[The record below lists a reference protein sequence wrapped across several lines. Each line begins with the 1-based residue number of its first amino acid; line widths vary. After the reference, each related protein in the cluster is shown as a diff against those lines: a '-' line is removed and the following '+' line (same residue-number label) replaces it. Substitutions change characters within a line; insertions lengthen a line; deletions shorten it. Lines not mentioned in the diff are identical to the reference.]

1 MRGNNYFNRATGGI
15 LMPIARVDPHSIST
29 SLKEAVVDSLIN
41 TVSSRLAGADES
53 GGVLYGSK
61 PSDQLTSGFLVPL
74 GQIDDD
80 DEVTSPIKIGVHGLD
95 FQIRADQ
102 EGLIRAKIEAA
113 VYVRVL
119 LKQHDLARRDCQ
131 FAFRL
136 NRDVEQRRSE
146 EYRRLRSEWWARER
160 GTRTYFADHPAWNR
174 VKDELQRAADAAVGI
189 PVGVAHELGVVADE
203 AIDAPGN
210 EDGLGEFVDPNEIA
224 RLPDNLVRAMD
235 LPHKWLRLPLECPV
249 IEFDPTLSPEEVAA
263 TLREANEALARSIG
277 EQLTA
282 WAVSEDEDTGGR
294 RWGFREHSQVLPS
307 HREAWSQYL
316 DGVRANGRGVSLPDI
331 GLRWDISV
339 RRDWLAVDKRNVHI
353 AIENRS
359 NPQGSSAF
367 DNSVFQV
374 SLQVSCSGRLHSPLL
389 LGRVEPSYRYNQY
402 LRYAALGLNSG
413 VNASTNTTDAGD
425 ITLRTTWCPRYVQPR
440 IRPGPQS
447 TIELRIAQLAEPD
460 GFDGIKNL
468 AAELRAWTAAR
479 VAVTNSAEGLE
490 VTDLEGAAREDAA
503 LQAHAIKWEEEART
517 IQAGVD
523 LLEYS
528 RSWWTKRGGGDKRA
542 AVFEAWLAMN
552 ETMAIVAAEKDYKE
566 WRLFQLAFI
575 LANMAALATRDSVF
589 GERFFDERR
598 DEAVTLL
605 YFATGG
611 GKSEAFLGLLCFS
624 LFFDRL
630 RGKHR
635 GVTAM
640 LRYPLRLLTIQQ
652 AQRTAKVLAR
662 AERVRSKWA
671 YGGEPF
677 EIGFW
682 VGSTGSPNSL
692 RHPEVRRFIPTIS
705 QFAAEAEEELVAAK
719 PQYVGAKL
727 RWRKLPQCPFCKSQT
742 GLRRITDSKG
752 PLAHVCSNPTC
763 ESKALG
769 MRYLP
774 FYIVDEDIY
783 AIAPSVLL
791 GTIDKLALIGHSP
804 HTIRKI
810 LGMFGGALW
819 QDRQSKRLYVPRR
832 DQLRGGVD
840 ETEYER
846 LAPGFADGSPI
857 FHDPFPSLVV
867 QDEAHLLE
875 ESLGTF
881 AGLFETTLEAM
892 LDELALTI
900 PGVVA
905 WAPGKVG
912 QVRRR
917 AKIVAA
923 SATVSRPERQL
934 QHLYQRKI
942 PAVQFPYPGPD
953 LYESFYAS
961 PMEPVE
967 TERRAL
973 SKRAVETR
981 SQQARVY
988 AALLTNGRPHTT
1000 TMVAVL
1006 SEFHLTISRML
1017 LRLLSDE
1024 GANHR
1029 EAVAELIDH
1038 LSVGPLLGVH
1048 RAALE
1053 RASVSEVATLIDLH
1067 RIALTYVTNKK
1078 GGDQILAAEHTE
1090 AGKRHLNA
1098 GIPLEG
1104 FRTALISGSVEQGQ
1118 IAAAVGEAQRRPAP
1132 GEPFEP
1138 LKDSLRSI
1146 VATSAISH
1154 GVDIDELNTM
1164 FFAGLPSDIAEY
1176 IQASSRVGRAHVGF
1190 CLLVPTPQRRRDRY
1204 VVEVFDSFHRFLE
1217 RMVQPAAIDRWAERA
1232 IKRAIPS
1239 IFQSYMCGVLPT
1251 VSILAA
1257 APADKHQV
1265 PDDSFASDIAKRY
1278 TREGSALLR
1287 RLVHFGENAIGL
1299 REGFEPPGA
1308 DYYRHLLE
1316 EAFQDLLNDVSAAN
1330 VGTIPMSDYFGL
1342 SRNSLRKP
1350 MTSLRDVDRVGL
1362 IAYAPG
1368 AGHHANADELTAVM
1382 RLVQNGIVEG
1392 DDVETEG
1399 GDE

>member
-1 MRGNNYFNRATGGI
+1 
-15 LMPIARVDPHSIST
+15 MPIVRADPHAIPT
-29 SLKEAVVDSLIN
+29 SVKEAVVDALIN
-41 TVSSRLAGADES
+41 TVSSRLAGSDDS
-53 GGVLYGSK
+53 GQVLYGSK

-74 GQIDDD
+74 GPIDD
-80 DEVTSPIKIGVHGLD
+80 DEVTSPIRIGVHGLD
-95 FQIRADQ
+95 FQVRSNQ
-102 EGLIRAKIEAA
+102 TGLIRVKVAA
-113 VYVRVL
+113 AAYVRVL
-119 LKQHDLARRDCQ
+119 LTEQDLTRRDCQ
-131 FAFRL
+131 FGFRL
-136 NRDVEQRRSE
+136 NREVEQRRNE

-160 GTRTYFADHPAWNR
+160 GTHHYFSDHPRWNQL
-174 VKDELQRAADAAVGI
+174 KEEFQRAADAAVGI
-189 PVGVAHELGVVADE
+189 PVGIAIGTAVVADE
-203 AIDAPGN
+203 AAPADGEEGIGELADARS
-210 EDGLGEFVDPNEIA
+210 IA
-224 RLPDNLVRAMD
+224 RLPDVLVRGVD
-235 LPHKWLRLPLECPV
+235 LPHKWIRFEFDLPTL
-249 IEFDPTLSPEEVAA
+249 EFDPTLSEELLGEIIAQ
-263 TLREANEALARSIG
+263 ANAELIQSIQG
-277 EQLTA
+277 QLSA
-282 WAVSEDEDTGGR
+282 WAASDDAIAGGR
-294 RWGFREHSQVLPS
+294 SWGFREQSPVLPS
-307 HREAWSQYL
+307 HLESWSRYL
-316 DGVRANGRGVSLPDI
+316 EGVRNSGRSVSLPDI
-331 GLRWDISV
+331 DLQWDCSV
-339 RRDWLAVDKRNVHI
+339 RRDWLSNDKKNVHI

-359 NPQGSSAF
+359 DPQASKSF

-374 SLQVSCSGRLHSPLL
+374 SLQITVSPRLHSPLL

-413 VNASTNTTDAGD
+413 VTADTSDAGET
-425 ITLRTTWCPRYVQPR
+425 TLRTTWCPRYVQPR
-440 IRPGPQS
+440 IRPVPQN
-447 TIELRIAQLAEPD
+447 TIELNIAHLAEPE
-460 GFDGIKNL
+460 GFDRVKNI
-468 AAELRAWTAAR
+468 AAELRTWTAAR
-479 VAVTNSAEGLE
+479 VAITNPAAGLEETDAEGAE
-490 VTDLEGAAREDAA
+490 RENAA
-503 LQAHAIKWEEEART
+503 LQAHEAKWEEEARS
-517 IQAGVD
+517 IQAGLD
-523 LLEYS
+523 LLEFS
-528 RSWWTKRGGGDKRA
+528 KRWWTKRGRGDPRA

-552 ETMAIVAAEKDYKE
+552 ETMALVAADKDYTE

-575 LANMAALATRDSVF
+575 LANVSALATRDPAF
-589 GERFFDERR
+589 AEQFFDAKR

-611 GKSEAFLGLLCFS
+611 GKSEAFLGLLCFA

-640 LRYPLRLLTIQQ
+640 LRYPLRLLTVQQ

-662 AERVRSKWA
+662 AERVRKKWG
-671 YGGEPF
+671 YVGNPF

-682 VGSTGSPNSL
+682 VGRSGSPNSL
-692 RHPEVRRFIPTIS
+692 RQPELRQSIPTIGKYS
-705 QFAAEAEEELVAAK
+705 PEAEADLVAAS
-719 PQYVGAKL
+719 PQYVGAKV
-727 RWRKLPQCPFCKSQT
+727 RWRKLPKCPFCKSET
-742 GLRRITDSKG
+742 GLRRISDSKG
-752 PLAHVCSNPTC
+752 PLAHICTSPTC
-763 ESKALG
+763 ESKTLG
-769 MRYLP
+769 MAYLP

-791 GTIDKLALIGHSP
+791 GTIDKLALIGHSA

-819 QDRQSKRLYVPRR
+819 QDRQTQRLFVPRR
-832 DQLRGGVD
+832 DQLRGGLD
-840 ETEYER
+840 EAELER
-846 LAPGFADGSPI
+846 LAPGFADGLPI

-892 LDELALTI
+892 LDELAQSI
-900 PGVVA
+900 PAIVS

-912 QVRRR
+912 KIRRR

-934 QHLYQRKI
+934 QHLYQRQI

-961 PMEPVE
+961 PMEPIE
-967 TERRAL
+967 DERRAL
-973 SKRAVETR
+973 PRQAVETR
-981 SQQARVY
+981 SQQARIY

-1006 SEFHLTISRML
+1006 AEFHLTISRVMS
-1017 LRLLSDE
+1017 RLLSVDE
-1024 GANHR
+1024 ALRG
-1029 EAVAELIDH
+1029 EAIAEMIAH
-1038 LSVGPLLGVH
+1038 LSVGPLRGVH

-1053 RASVSEVATLIDLH
+1053 RASVSELATLIDLH

-1078 GGDQILAAEHTE
+1078 GGDQILAAEHSET
-1090 AGKRHLNA
+1090 GKRHVSA
-1098 GIPLEG
+1098 GTPLDG

-1118 IAAAVGEAQRRPAP
+1118 ISAAVEEAQRRPTP
-1132 GEPFEP
+1132 GDAFDD

-1176 IQASSRVGRAHVGF
+1176 IQASSRVGRTHVGF

-1251 VSILAA
+1251 ASILAA
-1257 APADKHQV
+1257 APTEKEQV
-1265 PDDSFASDIAKRY
+1265 PDDSFTSDIARRY
-1278 TREGSALLR
+1278 NREGAALLR
-1287 RLVHFGENAIGL
+1287 RLVAYGENAIGL
-1299 REGFEPPGA
+1299 REGFEPPGTV
-1308 DYYRHLLE
+1308 YYRHLLE
-1316 EAFQDLLNDVSAAN
+1316 EAFQDLLNDVSAPN
-1330 VGTIPMSDYFGL
+1330 VNAIPMSDYFGL

-1350 MTSLRDVDRVGL
+1350 MTSLRDVDRAGT

-1368 AGHHANADELTAVM
+1368 PGRHAKAEDLDVVM
-1382 RLVQNGIVEG
+1382 GLVQDGIFEH
-1392 DDVETEG
+1392 DDIE
-1399 GDE
+1399 DEAGED